1 MKIFK
6 MVKLLLILS
15 LLFTINKCFSQIDTF
30 YLDLNKD
37 NTNRIYNLCP
47 DVSLNILIYPEMTR
61 NGVYELVNKKRAV
74 VYSEK
79 YMNVDYILI
88 NFSQKDK
95 SIPNGKYKLKFISD
109 EGEVDYLNLHLF
121 KRKNHIH
128 SSVTI
133 PALKSY

>member
-1 MKIFK
+1 

-47 DVSLNILIYPEMTR
+47 DVSLNILIYPEITR

>member
-47 DVSLNILIYPEMTR
+47 DVSLNILIYPEITR